1 MAEKRKDSKG
11 RNLRTGESERKDG
24 YYQYRWT
31 VNGKEKTVYATTL
44 SDLRKKEVQIR
55 RDIEDGIDSKAA
67 DTLTFEDM
75 FNKWMKSRENLRGS
89 TLARNKQA
97 YEGSGAKERFG
108 NRKIADIKYS
118 DIYSLFS
125 YLASEKQYSQNYLR
139 QIYTILKSPFEI
151 AVKDDVIRKNPCN
164 GILAEITKQYFGEA
178 EKRHS
183 LTIKEQEAF
192 IDYIAGHPIYNRW
205 LPMFTVLFGTGM
217 RIGELAGLTWNDCDF
232 ENNTISINH
241 SYAHY
246 YIGGKEGEKV
256 KKSIHRPKT
265 KNGERTIPM
274 LSEVRK
280 ALLQAKEEQ
289 RKANI
294 KQNVIDGYTNFCF
307 ITKAGNPYN
316 SSDLNHAIYDI
327 VDRYN
332 GEEKARAS
340 DECREPF
347 LIRRFSVHNIRHT
360 FATRLCENEAN
371 LKVIQEIMGHGDI
384 HTTMNVYAEATEEAK
399 KASIDNLEGKIKLT

>member
-44 SDLRKKEVQIR
+44 SDLRKKEVQIK

-75 FNKWMKSRENLRGS
+75 FNKWMKSRENLRGT
-89 TLARNKQA
+89 TLTTNRKN
-97 YEGSGAKERFG
+97 YEWHVKERLG
-108 NRKIADIKYS
+108 NKKIADIKYS
-118 DIYSLFS
+118 DIYSLLS
-125 YLASEKQYSQNYLR
+125 YLASEKQYSENYLR
-139 QIYTILKSPFEI
+139 QIFTILKAPFEI

-164 GILAEITKQYFGEA
+164 GILTDISKQYFGETQR
-178 EKRHS
+178 RHS
-183 LTIKEQEAF
+183 LTIREQEAF
-192 IDYIAGHPIYNRW
+192 IDYVADSPIYSHW

-217 RIGELAGLTWNDCDF
+217 RMGELAGLRWEDCDF
-232 ENNTISINH
+232 DKNLISINH
-241 SYAHY
+241 NYVY
-246 YIGGKEGEKV
+246 YNVGGKDGEKM
-256 KKSIHRPKT
+256 KASIHKPKT
-265 KNGERTIPM
+265 KSGERTIPM

-280 ALLQAKEEQ
+280 ALLRAKAEQ
-289 RKANI
+289 EKANV
-294 KQNVIDGYTNFCF
+294 KQNIIDGYTNFCF
-307 ITKAGNPYN
+307 VTRFGNPYTA
-316 SSDLNHAIYDI
+316 SDVNYAIYGI

-332 GEEKARAS
+332 GEEEARAS
-340 DECREPF
+340 DEYREPL

-384 HTTMNVYAEATEEAK
+384 QTTMNVYAEATEEAR
-399 KASIDNLEGKIKLT
+399 KASMENLEGKIKLS